1 MDIEVVIEGV
11 SDEPVADVIKA
22 KIRNVCQRIARPGEW
37 SVLVS
42 PSETRGQWDMG
53 LRGPSGNHFAS
64 FDGRID
70 HLPDMIA
77 ERLRQFLERRS
88 TSRSV

>member
-1 MDIEVVIEGV
+1 MDIDVVIEGV
-11 SDEPVADVIKA
+11 ADAPLADVIEQ
-22 KIRNVCQRIARPGEW
+22 KIRNVCQLIGRPGEW
-37 SVLVS
+37 SVLVA
-42 PSETRGQWDMG
+42 PSETRGQWDLG
-53 LRGPSGNHFAS
+53 LRGPFGNHFAS

-88 TSRSV
+88 VSRIP

>member
-1 MDIEVVIEGV
+1 MDIDVVIEGV
-11 SDEPVADVIKA
+11 PDAPVANVIKK
-22 KIRNVCQRIARPGEW
+22 KIRDVCQQIARPGEW

-88 TSRSV
+88 TSRSA